1 MKAIYTVLESTVA
14 GKPWFFIY
22 DQNKTLKA
30 DCSTKIEAEEEAAFY
45 TSRQEDIAT
54 PFDYQSGMYGADSE
68 YAADHGNE
76 E

>member
-22 DQNKTLKA
+22 DQNKALKA

-54 PFDYQSGMYGADSE
+54 PF
-68 YAADHGNE
+68 
-76 E
+76 